1 MTDITKLE
9 TEEKIR
15 YVSRR
20 YQRIKKSLDERSR
33 RLFAATES
41 QSLGYGGDTI
51 VNRATGISV
60 ATVAKGRREL
70 KEIEE
75 SKSDIL
81 ETGRVRRK
89 GGGRKRKAEEWGLLQ
104 PLRELVESSTV
115 GDPESALLW
124 TARSQRNLIEELSK
138 RGFKVST
145 GIIGKLI
152 EELGYSRQ
160 ANRKKIEG
168 QQHPDRNAQFEH
180 INERIRQQIESGN
193 PAISVDT
200 KKKEN
205 VGNYKNT
212 GEELRPKYD
221 PEEVEAYDFVDETL
235 GKASPYGVYDIEKN
249 TAWVSVGISH
259 DTGEFSVNTIRT
271 WWNGNG

>member
-1 MTDITKLE
+1 
-9 TEEKIR
+9 
-15 YVSRR
+15 
-20 YQRIKKSLDERSR
+20 
-33 RLFAATES
+33 
-41 QSLGYGGDTI
+41 
-51 VNRATGISV
+51 
-60 ATVAKGRREL
+60 
-70 KEIEE
+70 
-75 SKSDIL
+75 
-81 ETGRVRRK
+81 
-89 GGGRKRKAEEWGLLQ
+89 
-104 PLRELVESSTV
+104 
-115 GDPESALLW
+115 
-124 TARSQRNLIEELSK
+124 LSK